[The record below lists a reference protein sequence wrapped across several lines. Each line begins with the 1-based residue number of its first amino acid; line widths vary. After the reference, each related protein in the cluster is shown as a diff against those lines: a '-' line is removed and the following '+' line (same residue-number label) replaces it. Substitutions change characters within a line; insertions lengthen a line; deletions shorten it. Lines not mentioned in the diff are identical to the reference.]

1 MKNDTTLAGLV
12 EQWPELKKRTEE
24 ETDPDKLIA
33 LLSDLEDFLIRLEA
47 SVARNDKER
56 LRANAGS
63 DDRAVRPG
71 IGSQ

>member
-33 LLSDLEDFLIRLEA
+33 AAPPA
-47 SVARNDKER
+47 SPMTWSSPPSRSSR
-56 LRANAGS
+56 S
-63 DDRAVRPG
+63 VRSG
-71 IGSQ
+71 G